1 MWGKGQK
8 VVDIEVV
15 LLLPEQD
22 PTLQK
27 SLLLMKKKA
36 IQRQNSLNKKNI
48 LANYCFN
55 RNYFLALNII
65 KLTIFMKNFNK
76 KRSFGTG
83 LMLTLVIALGGGCS
97 LDPTDSKLLSEKNP
111 ELLMDS
117 KLLLA
122 KEILKASQDSEFRNF
137 VLKGVR
143 EKFDGDYN
151 FLLSNMNS
159 KTVKARLFPNQNAL
173 INLISENQNFENGL
187 QIYIPNFEEKA
198 NARTTN
204 IDSEVTLVF
213 QETNESIKEVDGYKL
228 IDNELIKLD
237 FKISEE
243 FAKDNEVW
251 VLGYNERIGLENYTS
266 IDRNSRVLGAGEYI
280 YQIQV
285 PDLSEI
291 EHWTAGA
298 IELTARVATQKSGD
312 ALVYYYGDISRSD
325 LKDRK
330 WKTMNTFIANWTTTS
345 IGDYMKV
352 HWTERDGGDKNAI
365 KIILTMPS
373 SENVPVET
381 KVEFTIDN
389 LDDNLGH
396 QMVQFIDSQTQIYS
410 TGLIS
415 WKMKS
420 I

>member
-1 MWGKGQK
+1 
-8 VVDIEVV
+8 
-15 LLLPEQD
+15 
-22 PTLQK
+22 
-27 SLLLMKKKA
+27 
-36 IQRQNSLNKKNI
+36 
-48 LANYCFN
+48 
-55 RNYFLALNII
+55 
-65 KLTIFMKNFNK
+65 
-76 KRSFGTG
+76 
-83 LMLTLVIALGGGCS
+83 
-97 LDPTDSKLLSEKNP
+97 
-111 ELLMDS
+111 MDS

-122 KEILKASQDSEFRNF
+122 REVLKASQDSEFRNF
-137 VLKGVR
+137 VLSGVSG
-143 EKFDGDYN
+143 KFDGDYN

-159 KTVKARLFPNQNAL
+159 QTFKARLFHNQNEL
-173 INLISENQNFENGL
+173 LNLISENQNFENGL

-213 QETNESIKEVDGYKL
+213 QETDESIKEVDGYKL
-228 IDNELIKLD
+228 IDNELVKLD
-237 FKISEE
+237 FKITEE

-266 IDRNSRVLGAGEYI
+266 IDRNSRVVGAGEYI
-280 YQIQV
+280 DQIQV

-312 ALVYYYGDISRSD
+312 ALVYYYGDIPRND
-325 LKDRK
+325 LKDKK

-352 HWTERDGGDKNAI
+352 HWTERDGGGGSV
-365 KIILTMPS
+365 KITLTMPS
-373 SENVPVET
+373 SENVPFET
-381 KVEFTIDN
+381 KVEFTIAKK
-389 LDDNLGH
+389 DDNLGH
-396 QMVQFIDSQTQIYS
+396 QIVQFTDLTSQIYG

-420 I
+420 L